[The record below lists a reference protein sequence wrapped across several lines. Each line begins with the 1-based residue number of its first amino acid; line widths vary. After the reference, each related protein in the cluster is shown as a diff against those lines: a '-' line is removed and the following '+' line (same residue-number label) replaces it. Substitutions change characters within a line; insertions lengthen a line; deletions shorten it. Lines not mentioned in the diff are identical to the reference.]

1 MFKPMFTPRTIIA
14 VGWLFC
20 LLLSP
25 LFGSLPEQIR
35 KRSFGGVGT
44 VFRIG
49 QCARH
54 YYRVL

>member
-1 MFKPMFTPRTIIA
+1 MFKPMCTLRMIIG
-14 VGWLFC
+14 VGWLFY

-25 LFGSLPEQIR
+25 LLAASQKQIR

-49 QCARH
+49 QCACH
-54 YYRVL
+54 HYRVL